1 MDDRSQSCQGSE
13 LWVGQSVKLVK
24 RKEKEKLLPVVWSV
38 VSHCGREEGWAPTL
52 QAGKPGP
59 EV

>member
-1 MDDRSQSCQGSE
+1 MTAVRAARAQSGYG
-13 LWVGQSVKLVK
+13 WDGVVKLVK
-24 RKEKEKLLPVVWSV
+24 RKEKEKLLPVVR
-38 VSHCGREEGWAPTL
+38 HCGWGEGWAPTL